1 MVVLML
7 GVLYLAQYEK
17 GLIDAELKTLEH
29 QSQLY
34 AGAIAET
41 AIRPQAVPNFSNNS
55 LVTDDTTI
63 EFDVIDQLS
72 TPITKRMVQR
82 LGEMTAGRIRVYD
95 IKKGLLADSDK
106 LVGAGG
112 MVRKM
117 PLDPLMPQTIT
128 DAPKNFLGWLADHI
142 PSVLNLPTYPL
153 DTAVAGFPGIV
164 ETMNGKSI
172 SRAWSTKTGGVIL
185 TAAAPVQNLKQ
196 VLGAVYITQDG
207 ASIKEALREVTI
219 NILSIFALTIAVTII
234 LSLYLAGGIAK
245 PLRRLAK
252 AADTVQQGKV
262 IPEKIPDFSQRR
274 DEIGDLSIA
283 IREMTTDLASRI
295 DSIERFAAD
304 VAHEIKNPLT
314 SLRSAVETAAI
325 VSTEKDRK
333 RLFDII
339 QHDVQRLDRLISDIS
354 NASRLD
360 AELAR
365 EPMGK
370 IDLKKLLDFIK
381 ENADHIISKNSKLG
395 LKNNIGITLTIQS
408 NSKEASVRGIEGRLG
423 QVFSNLVDNALSFS
437 PEDGIVEINAHQDGA
452 YWIVEICDQGPGIP
466 ENKIETIFDRFY
478 SERPDGERFGQH
490 SGLGLSISKQI
501 IEAHRGHIY
510 AENIYNDKNQKA
522 GARFIVV
529 LKAE

>member
-1 MVVLML
+1 ML
-7 GVLYLAQYEK
+7 GILYLAQYEK

-41 AIRPQAVPNFSNNS
+41 AIRPQAVPNFSNNNIINEN
-55 LVTDDTTI
+55 TTI
-63 EFDVIDQLS
+63 EFDVVDQLS

-95 IKKGLLADSDK
+95 IKNGLLADSDR

-117 PLDPLMPQTIT
+117 PLDPLIPQTMT
-128 DAPKNFLGWLADHI
+128 DAPKNLLGWMADHI

-153 DTAVAGFPGIV
+153 DTVTAGFPGIV
-164 ETMNGKSI
+164 ETMNGASV
-172 SRAWSTKTGGVIL
+172 SRAWSTKSGGVIL

-207 ASIKEALREVTI
+207 ASIKQALREVTI
-219 NILSIFALTIAVTII
+219 NILSIFILTIVVTVV
-234 LSLYLAGGIAK
+234 LSLYLAGGIAR

-252 AADTVQQGKV
+252 AADEVQQGKV
-262 IPEKIPDFSQRR
+262 VPEKIPDFSRRR
-274 DEIGDLSIA
+274 DEIGDLSVA
-283 IREMTTDLASRI
+283 IIDMTTALADRI

-333 RLFDII
+333 RLFEII

-365 EPMGK
+365 EPMGQ

-381 ENADHIISKNSKLG
+381 DNAEHVVNKNTKLG
-395 LKNNIGITLTIQS
+395 LKSNIGISLTIS
-408 NSKEASVRGIEGRLG
+408 SGSKDAFVLGIESRLG
-423 QVFSNLVDNALSFS
+423 QVFTNLVDNALSFS
-437 PEDGIVEINAHQDGA
+437 PEDGIVEITARQEGDN
-452 YWIVEICDQGPGIP
+452 WIIEISDEGPGIP
-466 ENKIETIFDRFY
+466 ENKLDTIFDRFY

-501 IEAHRGHIY
+501 IEAHRGRIY
-510 AENIYNDKNQKA
+510 AENIYNETGPKA
-522 GARFIVV
+522 GARFTVI
-529 LKAE
+529 LKAI